1 MMPEQL
7 SDAMNYLDDK
17 YLNECE
23 KQRRKRP
30 WLLRSAAGIAAC
42 VCAAIPLLQVYQ
54 SAQVE
59 TINGLPVLTLDAP
72 FNYGMGSGPDPY
84 AHFISTNPW
93 NENLELE
100 TLPVYQN
107 MSYYKDGPDVYFSE
121 KQMKK
126 IAREVMDYFGGELV
140 EDKTWYLESYEGH
153 IDSSKMAEIGSATD
167 YIAETTVGTIRVDSD
182 GTWAMDLKPYLSLP
196 EEYDYT
202 AGYEEIECPSFDQ
215 DAVTRSSQYIYQE
228 YLADLFGFE
237 EIGLRRQEI
246 YDASGDI
253 VQDIVNYNLQLVT
266 YGIYKGGI
274 SNLYYENY
282 LACAEEVGNYPVI
295 TVEQAKELLLSGYY
309 SKYGEDGDT
318 QVGPALPEDTIIKD
332 VTLTY
337 SFTDNYYVP
346 YYRFE
351 ISNQEV
357 DDGMYHPKQ
366 YCFVPA
372 IEAQYINGDPAYQ
385 GLHEYP

>member
-17 YLNECE
+17 YLRECE

-54 SAQVE
+54 STQAE

-72 FNYGMGSGPDPY
+72 YNYGIGSGPDPY
-84 AHFISTNPW
+84 AHFSSTNPW

-100 TLPVYQN
+100 TLPVFKN
-107 MSYYKDGPDVYFSE
+107 LAYYKDGPAVYFSE

-126 IAREVMDYFGGELV
+126 IAKEVMDYFGGELV
-140 EDKTWYLESYEGH
+140 EEKTWYLESYEGH
-153 IDSSKMAEIGSATD
+153 IDSSKMAKLGSAKE
-167 YIAETTVGTIRVDSD
+167 YHAETTVGTIRVNSD
-182 GTWAMDLKPYLSLP
+182 GTWAMDMDPYLSLP

-202 AGYEEIECPSFDQ
+202 AEYEHIECPSYDQ
-215 DAVTRSSQYIYQE
+215 EEVTRSSHYIYQQ
-228 YLADLFGFE
+228 YFSDLFKFD
-237 EIGLRRQEI
+237 EIGIRREAI

-253 VQDIVNYNLQLVT
+253 VQDIVNYNLQLVK
-266 YGIYKGGI
+266 YAIYKGGI
-274 SNLYYENY
+274 SNLYYTNC
-282 LACAEEVGNYPVI
+282 LACAEKVGDYPI
-295 TVEQAKELLLSGYY
+295 ISVEEAKELLLSGYY
-309 SKYGEDGDT
+309 SKRGEDGNT
-318 QVGPALPEDTIIKD
+318 QVDPALPADTVIRD

-337 SFTDNYYVP
+337 SITDNYYVP

-351 ISNQEV
+351 IDNSQE
-357 DDGMYHPKQ
+357 DDATYRMKYLA
-366 YCFVPA
+366 FVPA
-372 IEAQYINGDPAYQ
+372 IETQ
-385 GLHEYP
+385 